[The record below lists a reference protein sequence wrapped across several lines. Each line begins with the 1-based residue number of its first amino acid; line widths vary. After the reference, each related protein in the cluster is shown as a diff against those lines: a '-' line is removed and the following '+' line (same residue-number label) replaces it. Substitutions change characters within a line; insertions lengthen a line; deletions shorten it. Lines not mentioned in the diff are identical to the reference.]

1 VTASSIKTD
10 ARRSGHAGPGAEHP
24 PEAWVALLRG
34 HATLTRQMDAV
45 LRAKHELTLN
55 EFEVLLHLARAKDE
69 RLRRVDLAKRL
80 VVTQGG
86 VTRLLAGLE
95 KRELVERA
103 SCDEDARVVYAC
115 LTEVGRRRLQA
126 ALPTHRED
134 VRRLFSDNFSDPEL
148 DDLADLLGRLS
159 GGAILE

>member
-1 VTASSIKTD
+1 
-10 ARRSGHAGPGAEHP
+10 
-24 PEAWVALLRG
+24 
-34 HATLTRQMDAV
+34 MDAN
-45 LRAKHELTLN
+45 LRQQHELTLN

-95 KRELVERA
+95 KRDLVERA

-115 LTEVGRRRLQA
+115 LTEVGRRRLKA

-148 DDLADLLGRLS
+148 DDLAELLGRLS